1 MLQTLCIARRTS
13 HKKSQSPHFRFP
25 LFLFIASTVSHN
37 AQEVPIYLG
46 YLRLAG
52 ARTRRS
58 AKETLSLSF
67 GWFVSAFYT
76 HTHTHTHTEPDTVE

>member
-1 MLQTLCIARRTS
+1 MWQVICICLGFVINAQTLCIARKTS

-25 LFLFIASTVSHN
+25 PFLFIASTVSHN

-52 ARTRRS
+52 A
-58 AKETLSLSF
+58 
-67 GWFVSAFYT
+67 
-76 HTHTHTHTEPDTVE
+76 